1 MRRFSIGCIQGFAF
15 LTLLTACAGTGPGTA
30 LVPAPAPAAE
40 SEVEPRPDAPASS
53 DAAPS
58 ADDPALPRVTIVATG
73 GTIAGVSDT
82 RTSFQSYRAGT
93 LGIDEMLSEL
103 RPQIDEVADVAT
115 VQFGNRPSG
124 GYAIS
129 DFYDLT
135 LAVEKALETADAV
148 VVTSGTG
155 SMDEFV
161 YWLELTVQSRKPV
174 VITGAMRPWTVI
186 GTDAHA
192 NLFNAIVLAASGETR
207 CFGTVLMLNDEF
219 HAAKEAWKGDAYRMD
234 TFVSRELGNLGFI
247 DELDVRTYR
256 APPRAQHCA
265 DPERWMT
272 PFDLSRISK
281 EDLPRAEVLI
291 GYQGA
296 GLDEAITA
304 WAQAGVRGIVL
315 AGGRGSAEV
324 QEKAE
329 EMGVVFRRTH
339 RFRTGSDNLYPQK
352 ARLLLLLSLA
362 FTDDPEQVDAWFEE
376 LGGAEFEIDPG
387 R

>member
-1 MRRFSIGCIQGFAF
+1 MRRFTVACIQGLAV
-15 LTLLTACAGTGPGTA
+15 LAPNMACAAATPEMAATPA
-30 LVPAPAPAAE
+30 PVPAMQSTEPSPPADAAE
-40 SEVEPRPDAPASS
+40 
-53 DAAPS
+53 AA
-58 ADDPALPRVTIVATG
+58 ALPRVTIVATG

-82 RTSFQSYRAGT
+82 RTSFQSYRAGS

-103 RPQIDEVADVAT
+103 RPQIDEVADVTT

-124 GYAIS
+124 GYAIA
-129 DFYDLT
+129 DFFDLT
-135 LAVEKALETADAV
+135 LAVEEALETADAV

-161 YWLELTVQSRKPV
+161 YWLDLTVQSRKPV

-256 APPRAQHCA
+256 APPRVQHCA

-272 PFDLSRISK
+272 PFDLNAISK
-281 EDLPRAEVLI
+281 DDLPRVEVLI

-304 WAQAGVRGIVL
+304 WAEAGVRGIVL
-315 AGGRGSAEV
+315 AGGRGSREV

-329 EMGVVFRRTH
+329 DMGVIFRRTH
-339 RFRTGSDNLYPQK
+339 RFRTGTDNLYPQK

-362 FTDDPEQVDAWFEE
+362 FTDDPGQVDAWYEA

>member
-1 MRRFSIGCIQGFAF
+1 MTRIWIGCARGLAILVAG
-15 LTLLTACAGTGPGTA
+15 TACAAPPPGGTA
-30 LVPAPAPAAE
+30 AKAPAPAPAAQSAPGASSAE
-40 SEVEPRPDAPASS
+40 APAP
-53 DAAPS
+53 AP
-58 ADDPALPRVTIVATG
+58 ARPRVAVVATG
-73 GTIAGVSDT
+73 GTIAGTSET
-82 RTSFQSYRAGT
+82 RTGFQSYRAGR

-103 RPQIDEVADVAT
+103 GPQIDEIADVAA

-124 GYAIS
+124 GYVIA
-129 DFYDLT
+129 DLFDLT
-135 LAVEKALETADAV
+135 LAVEKALETADAA

-161 YWLELTVQSRKPV
+161 YWLDLTVQSRKPV

-192 NLFNAIVLAASGETR
+192 NLFNAVVLAASGETR

-234 TFVSRELGNLGFI
+234 AFASRELGILGFI
-247 DELDVRTYR
+247 DERDVRTYR

-265 DPERWMT
+265 DEERWAT

-281 EDLPRAEVLI
+281 DDLPRVEVLV
-291 GYQGA
+291 GYQDA
-296 GLDEAITA
+296 GLDEAIQA

-315 AGGRGSAEV
+315 AGGRGSPEV
-324 QEKAE
+324 QRAAE
-329 EMGVVFRRTH
+329 ERGVVFRRTH
-339 RFRTGSDNLYPQK
+339 RFRTGGDNLYPQK

-362 FTDDPEQVDAWFEE
+362 FTDDPAQVDAWFRE
-376 LGGAEFEIDPG
+376 LAGAEFQVDSG

>member
-1 MRRFSIGCIQGFAF
+1 MRRFTFACVQGLAV
-15 LTLLTACAGTGPGTA
+15 LAANTACAAATAETAATPAPVPTMQATEASPAADAPPDPGT
-30 LVPAPAPAAE
+30 
-40 SEVEPRPDAPASS
+40 
-53 DAAPS
+53 
-58 ADDPALPRVTIVATG
+58 LPRVTIVATG

-103 RPQIDEVADVAT
+103 RPQIDEVADVTT

-124 GYAIS
+124 GYAIA

-161 YWLELTVQSRKPV
+161 YWLDLTVRSRKPV

-192 NLFNAIVLAASGETR
+192 NLFNAIVLAASGKTR

-256 APPRAQHCA
+256 APPRVQHCA

-281 EDLPRAEVLI
+281 DDLPRVEVLI

-296 GLDEAITA
+296 GLDEAIMA
-304 WAQAGVRGIVL
+304 WAEAGVRGIVL
-315 AGGRGSAEV
+315 AGGRGSGEV

-339 RFRTGSDNLYPQK
+339 RFRTGTDNLYPQK

-362 FTDDPEQVDAWFEE
+362 FTDDPGQVDAWFEE

>member
-1 MRRFSIGCIQGFAF
+1 MRRFTVACIQGLAV
-15 LTLLTACAGTGPGTA
+15 LAANAACAAAPEMAAT
-30 LVPAPAPAAE
+30 PAPVPTTQATAETSSPA
-40 SEVEPRPDAPASS
+40 DAPAG
-53 DAAPS
+53 AGT
-58 ADDPALPRVTIVATG
+58 LPRVAIVATG
-73 GTIAGVSDT
+73 GTIAGVSET
-82 RTSFQSYRAGT
+82 RTSFQSYRAGQ

-103 RPQIDEVADVAT
+103 RPQIDEVADVTT

-124 GYAIS
+124 GYAIA

-135 LAVEKALETADAV
+135 LAVEEALETADAV

-161 YWLELTVQSRKPV
+161 YWLDLTVQSRKPV

-256 APPRAQHCA
+256 APPRAQQCA
-265 DPERWMT
+265 DPGRWMT

-281 EDLPRAEVLI
+281 DDLPRVEVLI

-304 WAQAGVRGIVL
+304 WAEAGVRGIVL
-315 AGGRGSAEV
+315 AGGRGSEEV
-324 QEKAE
+324 QEQAE
-329 EMGVVFRRTH
+329 EKGVVFRRTH
-339 RFRTGSDNLYPQK
+339 RFRTGTDNLYPQK

-362 FTDDPEQVDAWFEE
+362 FTEDPEQVDAWFEE
-376 LGGAEFEIDPG
+376 LAGAEFEIDPG

>member
-1 MRRFSIGCIQGFAF
+1 MRRFTVACIQGLAV
-15 LTLLTACAGTGPGTA
+15 LAPNVACAAAPEMAAT
-30 LVPAPAPAAE
+30 PAPAPAMQATE
-40 SEVEPRPDAPASS
+40 ASPPA
-53 DAAPS
+53 DAAQ
-58 ADDPALPRVTIVATG
+58 AAALPRVTIVATG

-82 RTSFQSYRAGT
+82 RTSFQSYRAGS

-103 RPQIDEVADVAT
+103 RPQIDEVADVTT

-124 GYAIS
+124 GYAIA
-129 DFYDLT
+129 DFFDLT
-135 LAVEKALETADAV
+135 LAVEEALETADAV

-161 YWLELTVQSRKPV
+161 YWLDLTVQSRKPV

-256 APPRAQHCA
+256 APPRVQHCA

-272 PFDLSRISK
+272 PFDLSRISQD
-281 EDLPRAEVLI
+281 DLPRVEVLM

-304 WAQAGVRGIVL
+304 WAEAGVRGIVL
-315 AGGRGSAEV
+315 AGGRGSREV
-324 QEKAE
+324 QEQAE

-339 RFRTGSDNLYPQK
+339 RFRTGTDNLYPQK